1 MTHYEPF
8 FYIARLVLETA
19 TPLSIASGR
28 DDGIADNLLVRDA
41 NDLPA
46 IPGSSFAGVLR
57 HAYQRITSESQAKQ
71 LFGNAKPTHRLPSEE
86 PDNPSFVHVS
96 WGYLHDSRDKPVEA
110 LLDPEDKRW
119 HDPILKDALQAMPI
133 KRDHVKL
140 NHRGVSDAKKQGK
153 FDRTSLTTGHRFSIE
168 LSLWSDY
175 KDNSCWDKLIKLLQR
190 PDFRLGGGTRRGL
203 GKLKIVRCHKGM
215 FNLRDRIQYIQFTQ
229 LTQSVANTTHLQAPS
244 NLRDR
249 TQDIQFTQLTQSVAN
264 STHVQPLVL
273 TEQPLAQ
280 MTLNLTPL
288 DGYRFGGGVEKLT
301 QNTQADLLAVTEP
314 CVEWQN
320 NRGSLSQK
328 RIVIP
333 ASGVKGA
340 LSHRVAY
347 HYNALTGIF
356 ADDEAVQAEPW
367 VYLGE
372 NNRAVKT
379 LFGYVEEKTTAKK
392 EVAAQMGCLIFDD
405 VYIDRA
411 ERQKTLQALEYA
423 HNGIDRFTGGVREG
437 VLFVEEVV
445 TDTQPF
451 KLNITVA
458 LPSKRQPSPE
468 MWQALQ
474 LALNDLV
481 EGNLALGAGGG
492 RGHGYFKGTWITGK
506 EWLNSQIQ
514 KENANAT

>member
-19 TPLSIASGR
+19 TPLSIATGR

-71 LFGNAKPTHRLPSEE
+71 LFGNAKPKQSSKENE
-86 PDNPSFVHVS
+86 GESDNPSFVHVS

-119 HDPILKDALQAMPI
+119 DDPVLKDALQAMPI

-168 LSLWSDY
+168 LSLWSQKQNDVR
-175 KDNSCWDKLIKLLQR
+175 WDDLIKLLQR
-190 PDFRLGGGTRRGL
+190 PNFRLGGGTRRGL

-215 FNLRDRIQYIQFTQ
+215 FNLRDRIQYIKFTQ
-229 LTQSVANTTHLQAPS
+229 LTQSVANTTHLQPPS
-244 NLRDR
+244 NLGERD
-249 TQDIQFTQLTQSVAN
+249 QYIQFIELTQSVAN
-264 STHVQPLVL
+264 TSHLQ
-273 TEQPLAQ
+273 QI
-280 MTLNLTPL
+280 TLNLKPL

-301 QNTQADLLAVTEP
+301 QNSQADLLAVTEP
-314 CVEWQN
+314 CVEWKK

-356 ADDEAVQAEPW
+356 ADDNAVQAEPW

-379 LFGYVEEKTTAKK
+379 LFGYVEEKQSDKK

-405 VYIDRA
+405 VYIDRS
-411 ERQKTLQALEYA
+411 ERQKTLQPVEYT

-458 LPSKRQPSPE
+458 LPAKRQPTPE
-468 MWQALQ
+468 MWQALH
-474 LALNDLV
+474 LALTDLV
-481 EGNLALGAGGG
+481 EGDLALGAGGG
-492 RGHGYFKGTWITGK
+492 RGHGYFEGSWITGK
-506 EWLNSQIQ
+506 EWLESKIN
-514 KENANAT
+514 KETLDAT

>member
-1 MTHYEPF
+1 
-8 FYIARLVLETA
+8 
-19 TPLSIASGR
+19 
-28 DDGIADNLLVRDA
+28 
-41 NDLPA
+41 
-46 IPGSSFAGVLR
+46 
-57 HAYQRITSESQAKQ
+57 
-71 LFGNAKPTHRLPSEE
+71 
-86 PDNPSFVHVS
+86 
-96 WGYLHDSRDKPVEA
+96 KPVEA

-119 HDPILKDALQAMPI
+119 NDYPVLKDALQPMPI
-133 KRDHVKL
+133 KRDHVKF
-140 NHRGVSDAKKQGK
+140 NHRGVRYAKKQGK
-153 FDRTSLTTGHRFSIE
+153 FDRTSLTMGHRFSIE

-215 FNLRDRIQYIQFTQ
+215 FNLRDRIQYIKFTQ

-249 TQDIQFTQLTQSVAN
+249 DQYIQFTELTQSVAN
-264 STHVQPLVL
+264 TTHLQPLVL

-280 MTLNLTPL
+280 MILNLTPL

-301 QNTQADLLAVTEP
+301 QNSQADLLAVTEP
-314 CVEWQN
+314 CVEWKK

-356 ADDEAVQAEPW
+356 ADDNAVQAEPW

-379 LFGYVEEKTTAKK
+379 LFGYVEEKQSDKK

-405 VYIDRA
+405 VYIDRS
-411 ERQKTLQALEYA
+411 ERQQTLQPVEYT

-437 VLFVEEVV
+437 VLFVEVV

-458 LPSKRQPSPE
+458 LPAKRQPTPE
-468 MWQALQ
+468 MWQALH
-474 LALNDLV
+474 LALTDLV
-481 EGNLALGAGGG
+481 EGDLALGAGGG
-492 RGHGYFKGTWITGK
+492 RGHGYFEGSWITGK
-506 EWLNSQIQ
+506 EWLESKIN
-514 KENANAT
+514 KETLDAT

>member
-71 LFGNAKPTHRLPSEE
+71 LFGNAKPKQSSKENE
-86 PDNPSFVHVS
+86 GESDNPSFVHVS

-119 HDPILKDALQAMPI
+119 DDPVLKDALQAMPI

-215 FNLRDRIQYIQFTQ
+215 FNLRDRIQYIKFTQ
-229 LTQSVANTTHLQAPS
+229 LTQSVANTTHLQPPS
-244 NLRDR
+244 NLGERD
-249 TQDIQFTQLTQSVAN
+249 QYIQFIELTQSVAN
-264 STHVQPLVL
+264 TSHLQ
-273 TEQPLAQ
+273 QI
-280 MTLNLTPL
+280 TLNLKPL

-301 QNTQADLLAVTEP
+301 QNSQADLLAVTEP
-314 CVEWQN
+314 CVEWKK

-340 LSHRVAY
+340 LSHRV
-347 HYNALTGIF
+347 
-356 ADDEAVQAEPW
+356 
-367 VYLGE
+367 
-372 NNRAVKT
+372 
-379 LFGYVEEKTTAKK
+379 
-392 EVAAQMGCLIFDD
+392 
-405 VYIDRA
+405 
-411 ERQKTLQALEYA
+411 
-423 HNGIDRFTGGVREG
+423 
-437 VLFVEEVV
+437 
-445 TDTQPF
+445 
-451 KLNITVA
+451 
-458 LPSKRQPSPE
+458 
-468 MWQALQ
+468 
-474 LALNDLV
+474 
-481 EGNLALGAGGG
+481 
-492 RGHGYFKGTWITGK
+492 
-506 EWLNSQIQ
+506 
-514 KENANAT
+514 